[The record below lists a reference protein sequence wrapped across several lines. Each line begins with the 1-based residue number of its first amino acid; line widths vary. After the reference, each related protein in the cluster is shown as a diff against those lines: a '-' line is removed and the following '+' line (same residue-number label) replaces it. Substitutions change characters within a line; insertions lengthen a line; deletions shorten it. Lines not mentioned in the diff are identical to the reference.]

1 MAKVKKRTA
10 STPGRKPSPL
20 SYSLLLPIRVNRPM
34 MDALEAAGKR
44 AGTGPH
50 GEARARLVNEM
61 LRTKEIRKQDLP
73 E

>member
-1 MAKVKKRTA
+1 MAKRTK
-10 STPGRKPSPL
+10 STPGPKPHPL

-34 MDALEAAGKR
+34 LDALEASGKR

-50 GEARARLVNEM
+50 SEARAMLVQAM
-61 LRTKEIRKQDLP
+61 LRKRMIKTSDLP